1 MIHDLILL
9 PWTLFKYIFSLGL
22 WAALIMGCVSYWK
35 FYNLTDKLRNIRVNR
50 SNKTDLDKP
59 EDYII

>member
-1 MIHDLILL
+1 MIHELILL

-22 WAALIMGCVSYWK
+22 WTILIWGCVSYWK
-35 FYNLTDKLRNIRVNR
+35 FYNLTDKLRNIRVNK

>member
-1 MIHDLILL
+1 MIHELILL

-22 WAALIMGCVSYWK
+22 WTILIMGCVSYWK
-35 FYNLTDKLRNIRVNR
+35 FYNLTDKLRNIRVNK